1 MYVIIMLAE
10 LMTLKTDPISILIFS
25 HVHIFNNYITFT
37 HTKLSSQ
44 IPRYTNYKYFNV
56 KLFDSFFCG
65 SDKICDLY
73 IS

>member
-10 LMTLKTDPISILIFS
+10 LMTLKTDPMSILICS

-44 IPRYTNYKYFNV
+44 IPRYTKYFNV

-65 SDKICDLY
+65 SDKIYDLY